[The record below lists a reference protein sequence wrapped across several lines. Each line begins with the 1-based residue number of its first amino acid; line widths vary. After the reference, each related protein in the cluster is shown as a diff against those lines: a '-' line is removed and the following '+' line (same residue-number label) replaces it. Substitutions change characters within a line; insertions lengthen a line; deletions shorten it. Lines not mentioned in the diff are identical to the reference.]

1 MSRPGRFAL
10 LVLAVALGAA
20 CRRAP
25 APAPVEIRFAEGRSF
40 AVVSDLQRDTLW
52 DQGSRPAE
60 DNDAARRLIIER
72 IADFGPGFLAINGDL
87 VGNGSSAR
95 HWADLDDLLRPL
107 NEAKIPVIATI
118 GNHEYLQAGS
128 ANLGQFFERFAR
140 LGGWHWYSVAY
151 GPVSMLVLDSNK
163 DALTGSQWQDQK
175 TWFER
180 TLDRLDR
187 DARVRGVIVLL
198 HHPPYTNSTITGD
211 ETHVQEAFVPPFE
224 RSKKTFAM
232 ISGHVHSYERFVR
245 RDKTFIVSGGGGIPR
260 APLLEGEKRRH
271 ADDLFAGP
279 AVRGYHFLA
288 FTLTPGGIDVQV
300 LAVEPPSVMDAFT
313 LRWP

>member
-1 MSRPGRFAL
+1 M
-10 LVLAVALGAA
+10 
-20 CRRAP
+20 
-25 APAPVEIRFAEGRSF
+25 
-40 AVVSDLQRDTLW
+40 SDLQRDTLW
-52 DQGSRPAE
+52 DQGSQPAE
-60 DNDAARRLIIER
+60 DNDVARRLIIER
-72 IADFGPGFLAINGDL
+72 IAKDGPGFLAINGDL
-87 VGNGSSAR
+87 VGDGSSTK

-107 NEAKIPVIATI
+107 DEAKIPVIAAI
-118 GNHEYLQAGS
+118 GNHEYWQAGS
-128 ANLGQFFERFAR
+128 TNLGQFFERFAR
-140 LGGWHWYSVAY
+140 LAGWHWYSVAY

-163 DALTGSQWQDQK
+163 DELTASQWHDQT

-180 TLDRLDR
+180 TLDGLDR
-187 DARVRGVIVLL
+187 DAAVRGVIVLL
-198 HHPPYTNSTITGD
+198 HHPPFTNSTITGD

-224 RSKKTFAM
+224 RSKKTMAM

-245 RDKTFIVSGGGGIPR
+245 FDKTFIVSGGGGVPR

-288 FTLTPGGIDVQV
+288 FTLSPGGIDVQV
-300 LAVEPPSVMDAFT
+300 LAVAPPSVMDAFT